1 MMNRLCNN
9 ILSAFMQ
16 MTTFI
21 LVLFVLTNCADDIE
35 LEDKRIP
42 LALRV
47 SLIDDNSRTFHLGEF
62 LPDGARI
69 GVRVADMN
77 AVSYDAGVYNNV
89 LYTASG
95 TGANQKWTSDTQIML
110 SMTPANVYAY
120 YPYGENIDITR
131 MYIETDSQTDYMYA
145 TSVHGINY
153 KNNEVNIEMNHV
165 LTAVK
170 LTLVYRGSLDSP
182 KLSSVSF
189 NSESCAKSAYMY
201 GKDGSL
207 SEFSGKNSLITLEG
221 NDMPITIDENNTA
234 SVQYMVVPTG
244 ITDNVYFTCT
254 INGKKYKMTAPMDN
268 PLLPGCIHHF
278 VATIDDSG
286 CSLNRVTVENWTTA
300 SYTASS
306 TVPTMGDKIKAV
318 KADGSLVDVSIADNS
333 CIAVALIVGDK
344 QYWIE
349 KKETANTTWQQT
361 FTNVGAT
368 NTDYKL
374 FYWGPYNSDI
384 ADIPSYTQVAPWSTS
399 YSTYTLNRNWRNW
412 GNDTAISDL
421 DGRDNTNYLCSTTA
435 TDSYKVYPK
444 AADLV
449 KEFNKSDNNE
459 NFGYQDWYIP
469 TVGELALIYMYM
481 TDINKALTAIG
492 GTQISS
498 ANYWSSCEYN
508 SSYGYYVYMYSSYIY
523 MNRAYKYQYYRVRLI
538 RKNQ

>member
-1 MMNRLCNN
+1 M
-9 ILSAFMQ
+9 
-16 MTTFI
+16 
-21 LVLFVLTNCADDIE
+21 V
-35 LEDKRIP
+35 
-42 LALRV
+42 
-47 SLIDDNSRTFHLGEF
+47 
-62 LPDGARI
+62 
-69 GVRVADMN
+69 
-77 AVSYDAGVYNNV
+77 
-89 LYTASG
+89 
-95 TGANQKWTSDTQIML
+95 
-110 SMTPANVYAY
+110 Y
-120 YPYGENIDITR
+120 YPYNENVDISH
-131 MYIETDSQTDYMYA
+131 MPIETASQTDYMYA
-145 TSVHGINY
+145 TPVHGINY
-153 KNNEVNIEMNHV
+153 KNNSINLQMNHV
-165 LTAVK
+165 LAAVK
-170 LTLVYRGSLDSP
+170 FSLVYKGSLDAP
-182 KLSSVSF
+182 KLTSLSI
-189 NSESCAKSAYMY
+189 NSEGMATNAYMY
-201 GKDGSL
+201 KDGSL
-207 SEFSGKNSLITLEG
+207 SDISGMNSVFSFTFDNVAVTA
-221 NDMPITIDENNTA
+221 DENNPVST
-234 SVQYMVVPTG
+234 QFMVVPTG
-244 ITDNVYFTCT
+244 ELNDIYFNCVVSE
-254 INGKKYKMTAPMDN
+254 KQYKLTATPEN
-268 PLLPGCIHHF
+268 PLQAGCIHHF

-286 CSLNRVTVENWTTA
+286 CSLNSVTVEAWTTA

-306 TVPTMGDKIKAV
+306 TVPTRGDKVKAV
-318 KADGSLVDVSIADNS
+318 KADGTLVDVSIADNS

-368 NTDYKL
+368 NTGYKL
-374 FYWGPYNSDI
+374 FYWGPSGTDI
-384 ADIPSYTQVAPWSTS
+384 ADITSYTYVAPWTTS

-421 DGRDNTNYLCSTTA
+421 DGSDNTDYLCSTTA
-435 TDSYKVYPK
+435 TDSYTVYPK